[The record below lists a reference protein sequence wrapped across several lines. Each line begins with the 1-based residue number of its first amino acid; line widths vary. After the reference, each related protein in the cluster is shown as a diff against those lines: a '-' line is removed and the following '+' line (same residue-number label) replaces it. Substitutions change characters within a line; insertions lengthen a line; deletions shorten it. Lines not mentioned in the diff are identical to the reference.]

1 MRSEC
6 SLQRR
11 RHTQVHR
18 RRSDRWRCSKRSST
32 RWSGHSSSRWNSWTR
47 NSSLL
52 WRRRILPIPFY
63 VVPSPSSHIALDEI
77 MDASWTEYDYTL
89 DVPRGPSQTE
99 LEKKQKREETMRKLY
114 ENLSENYKSLTNE
127 SGWVDV

>member
-1 MRSEC
+1 
-6 SLQRR
+6 
-11 RHTQVHR
+11 
-18 RRSDRWRCSKRSST
+18 
-32 RWSGHSSSRWNSWTR
+32 
-47 NSSLL
+47 
-52 WRRRILPIPFY
+52 
-63 VVPSPSSHIALDEI
+63 
-77 MDASWTEYDYTL
+77 MDASWTEYDHTL

>member
-1 MRSEC
+1 
-6 SLQRR
+6 
-11 RHTQVHR
+11 
-18 RRSDRWRCSKRSST
+18 
-32 RWSGHSSSRWNSWTR
+32 
-47 NSSLL
+47 
-52 WRRRILPIPFY
+52 
-63 VVPSPSSHIALDEI
+63 

-127 SGWVDV
+127 SWWVDV